1 MTGHGTGA
9 ARFTAEQLRRGR
21 ISTAA
26 GRSAVDELR
35 PFSIDPSPGR
45 APRPE
50 RGFRTMFVADVA
62 DLFGVA
68 SGAADAVGKPTKP
81 YLDAV
86 AALVEQAANLPAQI
100 VERNPPPLPT
110 REPEAWEN
118 PRIPAGYTYLLQLIA
133 HDLVDSE
140 FGAAA
145 MLHDDVRPENLRRAM
160 LMLETI
166 YGDGPESTP
175 LHYWPGDTNKVPRHA
190 LALGRMGDDG
200 QRDKTK
206 RPFRDIARRC
216 PMERPGGGKP
226 RSANLTE
233 PMIAD
238 PRNDD
243 HAMLSQLVAF
253 FHIAHNTLVGE
264 LEKAWRARKPDVE
277 PDMREL
283 FDAARLAIICVY
295 RNIIVKDL
303 LRRVLHPDI
312 YQLYVID
319 GLRLTRPSRQTIPVE
334 FTHGAF
340 RFPHAMVRNRYQFNA
355 DVNSIFTIDE
365 ALNQNSTFRSAAMPL
380 DRKWIATWSRF
391 FPLGAADPKDPLTR
405 PLFSRK
411 LSWPYTPLL
420 STSTVFTDEL
430 PRKSFQTGGLVLLD
444 LLSHAAI
451 GALSVPALRRKI
463 ADRASKL
470 GTFGAALAKLVKDT
484 PRPAFPQAPGLTAYE
499 SAVATLDG
507 IVGEDLPLPVH
518 VLLEAAAAGGEH
530 LGILGSVLAAETLLG
545 VIGAQP
551 VLDMETEPP
560 DLASQLRKLGE
571 LSGLPELPAILSE
584 PLEDS
589 DWNAPLAKSQQPPR
603 PASSEKEIATVA
615 QFIRCIARLRPADA
629 IPFATGAS

>member
-9 ARFTAEQLRRGR
+9 ARYTAEQLRRGR
-21 ISTAA
+21 ISAAA
-26 GRSAVDELR
+26 GRNAVDELR

-68 SGAADAVGKPTKP
+68 SGAADAAGKPTKP

-86 AALVEQAANLPAQI
+86 EALVVQAATLPAQN

-110 REPEAWEN
+110 GRPEAWEN

-145 MLHDDVRPENLRRAM
+145 MLRDDVRPENLRRAM

-200 QRDKTK
+200 QSDETK

-216 PMERPGGGKP
+216 PMDRPDGDAADA
-226 RSANLTE
+226 ANLSE

-253 FHIAHNTLVGE
+253 FHIAHNTLVGK
-264 LEKAWRARKPDVE
+264 LEEAWRTRKPGVA
-277 PDMREL
+277 PDMHEL
-283 FDAARLAIICVY
+283 FEAARLAITCVY

-303 LRRVLHPDI
+303 LGRILHPDI
-312 YQLYVID
+312 HQLYVVD

-355 DVNSIFTIDE
+355 DVNSVFTIDE

-391 FPLGAADPKDPLTR
+391 FPLGTADANDPLTR

-470 GTFGAALAKLVKDT
+470 GTFGAALAKLVTDAPQPKF
-484 PRPAFPQAPGLTAYE
+484 PRDPALGDYE
-499 SAVATLDG
+499 SAVATLEN

-551 VLDMETEPP
+551 VLDMEREPP
-560 DLASQLRKLGE
+560 DLAGQLRKLGE
-571 LSGLPELPAILSE
+571 HSGLPELPEILSE

-589 DWNAPLAKSQQPPR
+589 DWNAPLATSQPPR

-615 QFIRCIARLRPADA
+615 QFIRCIARLRSPDG